1 MADGSAVA
9 LNDKYLQTE
18 GQVFLSGMQA
28 LVRLP
33 MLQRVHDAKFGLRT
47 AGFVSGYRGSPVG
60 GYDRELWR
68 ARDLLEASDIRFQPG
83 LNEDLA
89 ATSCWGTQQL
99 GLLPGARYD
108 GVFALWYG
116 KNPGLDRST
125 DAIKHATHWGTAPL
139 GGVLAVVGDDQLAK
153 SSAFGH
159 QSEFGFVDC
168 LMPVLAPSN
177 VEEILSLGLAGWAMS
192 RYCGSWVGFKIAGST
207 CETSATVTLPDA
219 TRAWRTPDDF
229 AMPPEGVHIRWPD
242 DANAIEARQK
252 QVKLP
257 AAQAFAF
264 ANGLDRVKLGA
275 RPGAKIGVIAPGR
288 AYHDVR
294 QALRELGLSE
304 EAAERA
310 GLRLYKPA
318 LVWPLEP
325 RALRSFAEGLETV
338 LVVEDK
344 RPLVEDQVK
353 TLLYDARLERPPRV
367 IGKKDAEG
375 KPLLPDTLEVDP
387 LTIALALGPLL
398 GIDVATLAAI
408 EAKHARMRVAP
419 PLDLRTPYFCSGCPH
434 NTSTVV
440 PDESLAI
447 GGIGCHT
454 LAMFMDRST
463 VTFTHMGG
471 EGASWIG
478 LAPFTDLPHV
488 FQNIG
493 DGTYQHSGS
502 LGIRAAVAAG
512 VTMTFKLLYNDAV
525 AMTGGQKVEGGPTVP
540 QITRQLAAEG
550 VETIAVVTDEPTK
563 YGALADFA
571 PGVSVHHR
579 DELDQVQ
586 RELRGV
592 KGVSV
597 LVYDQTCAAEKR
609 RRRKRNAFPDPA
621 KRVVINE
628 LVCEGCGDCGVQSNC
643 LSIVPVE
650 TPFGRKRQID
660 QASCN
665 KDYSCVKGFCPSF
678 VTVEGGQL
686 RREPAAG
693 AAHSVEPP
701 MLPSLQDR
709 THTVLIVGIG
719 GTGIVTV
726 GAILGM
732 AARIEGK
739 AASVND
745 VTGMAQKGG
754 PVLAHVTFA
763 AREEDLTAERIGI
776 GDADALIAADTV
788 VATMPDAF
796 RRLGPRTH
804 AVVSSDETQTGSF
817 PRNADARVQMAALVK
832 RLRERVGTLDT
843 LPANRVAG
851 AATGDPITAGLLL
864 LGFAFQ
870 RGLIPLTAESI
881 KAAVRLNNV
890 QVTKNLSAFAWG
902 RTLAAG
908 KTTLESLG
916 ISDGGE
922 ETLAA
927 MIAQR
932 VAFLTSY
939 QNARYAARYAAL
951 VERARAAE
959 DGKAPGRDEFARAV
973 ARYAFKL
980 MAYKDEYEV
989 ARLHSDRRFH
999 EKIAR
1004 QFEGDYKLA
1013 VHLAPPVLSQP
1024 DPVTGKIDKRR
1035 FGPWMFK
1042 AFPLLAKLKFLRG
1055 TAFDLFGRT
1064 AERRT
1069 ERALI
1074 EEYFALVE
1082 TLCSGLSG
1090 DNHHLAVQIASIP
1103 EKIRGYGHVK
1113 ARHLNEAKKEEAAL
1127 LALWHDPRVRREHA
1141 A

>member
-1 MADGSAVA
+1 MADGSSITLA
-9 LNDKYLQTE
+9 DKYLQTE
-18 GQVFLSGMQA
+18 GRVFLSGMQA

-33 MLQRVHDAKFGLRT
+33 LLQRVHDANFGRKT
-47 AGFVSGYRGSPVG
+47 AGFISGYRGSPIG
-60 GYDRELWR
+60 GYDRELFR
-68 ARDLLEASDIRFQPG
+68 ARDVLEQSDIRFQPG

-116 KNPGLDRST
+116 KNPGLDRSS
-125 DAIKHATHWGTAPL
+125 DAIKHATHWGTSPL

-159 QSEFGFVDC
+159 QSEYGFVDC
-168 LMPVLAPSN
+168 LMPVLAPSH
-177 VEEILSLGLAGWAMS
+177 VEEILALGLAGWAMS

-207 CETSATVTLPDA
+207 CETSATVSLPDA
-219 TRAWRTPDDF
+219 TRAWVTPSDF
-229 AMPPEGVHIRWPD
+229 TMPPEGVHIRWPD
-242 DANAIEARQK
+242 DANAIEERQK

-264 ANGLDRVKLGA
+264 ANGLDRVTLDAGVGA
-275 RPGAKIGVIAPGR
+275 RVGVIAPGR

-304 EAAERA
+304 GDAARA
-310 GLRLYKPA
+310 GLRIYKPA

-325 RALRSFAEGLETV
+325 RGLLGFAAGLETI
-338 LVVEDK
+338 VVIEDK
-344 RPLVEDQVK
+344 RPLVEEQVK
-353 TLLYDARLERPPRV
+353 SLLYDARLAQPPLV
-367 IGKKDAEG
+367 IGKKDANG
-375 KPLLPDTLEVDP
+375 KPLLPETLEVDP

-398 GIDVATLAAI
+398 GIGAEKLAAI
-408 EAKHARMRVAP
+408 EAKRARLKIAP

-463 VTFTHMGG
+463 ITFTHMGG

-502 LGIRAAVAAG
+502 LGIRAAVTAG
-512 VTMTFKLLYNDAV
+512 VTITFKLLYNDAV
-525 AMTGGQKVEGGPTVP
+525 AMTGGQKVEGSPTVP

-571 PGVSVHHR
+571 PGVSIHHR

-586 RELRGV
+586 RDLRNV

-609 RRRKRNAFPDPA
+609 RRRKRGAFPDPA

-686 RREPAAG
+686 RREPAT
-693 AAHSVEPP
+693 AAAPAVDAPI
-701 MLPSLQDR
+701 LPSLQDR
-709 THTVLIVGIG
+709 TRTVLIVGIG

-763 AREEDLTAERIGI
+763 AREEALTAERIGI
-776 GDADALIAADTV
+776 ADTDALIAADMV

-796 RRLGPRTH
+796 RRLGVRTH
-804 AVVSSDETQTGSF
+804 AIVSSDETQTGAF
-817 PRNADARVQMAALVK
+817 PRNADARVQTSALMT
-832 RLRERVGTLDT
+832 RLQERVGTLET
-843 LPANRVAG
+843 LPAIR
-851 AATGDPITAGLLL
+851 AAAASTGDPITGGMLL
-864 LGFAFQ
+864 LGYAFQ
-870 RGLIPLTAESI
+870 RGLIPLEAGSI
-881 KAAVRLNNV
+881 EQAVRLNAV
-890 QVTKNLSAFAWG
+890 QVAKNLAAFAWG
-902 RTLAAG
+902 RALAAG
-908 KTTLESLG
+908 EVSLESLG
-916 ISDGGE
+916 VSESGE
-922 ETLAA
+922 ETLEA
-927 MIAQR
+927 MIARR
-932 VAFLTSY
+932 VAFLIDY
-939 QNARYAARYAAL
+939 QSSAYGERYSEL

-959 DGKAPGRDEFARAV
+959 QHVAPGTDSFARAV
-973 ARYAFKL
+973 ARYTFKL

-989 ARLHSDRRFH
+989 ARLHSDRSFH
-999 EKIAR
+999 ENIAR

-1013 VHLAPPVLSQP
+1013 VHLAPPILSRP
-1024 DPVTGKIDKRR
+1024 DPATGKIEKRR
-1035 FGPWMFK
+1035 FGPWIFSL
-1042 AFPLLAKLKFLRG
+1042 FPLLARLKFLRG
-1055 TAFDLFGRT
+1055 TAFDPFGRT
-1064 AERRT
+1064 EERRT

-1074 EEYFALVE
+1074 EDYFALIE
-1082 TLCSGLSG
+1082 KLCAGLSG
-1090 DNHHLAVQIASIP
+1090 DNHHLAVQLASVP
-1103 EKIRGYGHVK
+1103 EKIRGYGPVK
-1113 ARHLNEAKKEEAAL
+1113 ARHLNEAKKEQAAL
-1127 LALWHDPRVRREHA
+1127 LALWHDPARHVGQA